1 MPYNTIF
8 PLFLLSL
15 GFPALLPA
23 GAATVLYVKPTKDT
37 PCPSEPCHTLDEYAQ
52 YTSQYFSGTTIEF
65 LPGTH
70 NLSKPLHISGIHNL
84 SLLGRN
90 VTRNE
95 TVICISRAEAFHFT
109 YHGTNK
115 SDPMYQMML
124 LLTLPPIGS
133 ISAKHRGGN
142 VMMVAT
148 GKNETRPMAG
158 NVNVSHMLLTLPP
171 LGSTSAKHRGGNVT
185 MVATEKNETRP
196 MAGDVNVSHN
206 QCATDSPSGGACGC
220 PPGLSLS
227 LGDPE
232 YCLKCSNIYLVL
244 IIPFALAG
252 LALVFFIKVLN
263 LTVAE
268 GTINGL
274 IFYANIVQANQAVF
288 FPAGETSPLNVFI
301 AWLNLDLGITTCFF
315 DGLDAY
321 WKTWLQFVFPLYL
334 WAIITLIIYLSH
346 KFQAVAKIM
355 GNNSVPVLATL
366 ILLSYSKLLYT
377 IISALSL
384 SFLKVSEN
392 STVAVWSFDQNIE
405 YLSGKHIP
413 LFLAAVVVLLFLWLP
428 YTALLLFEQSIQK
441 IGNYRIRKW
450 MLRLKPFLDAYF
462 GPLKSEHRYWF
473 GILLIARA
481 LLLLVFCFTN
491 NPNVN
496 LLATITVAVLLL
508 VHLPYDTHMT
518 VHPNGASKCIRFWGG
533 SYYRKPYLSLLETSF
548 LLNLVMLAAG
558 SWYVLKTES
567 SQRAVVYIFVGIT
580 FCQFIGIIILHGYS
594 QLKKWWSE
602 RKQNL
607 QQVNRADYETIP
619 DQSSGLKTDQWTQ
632 YHPMNQCRE
641 PLLEDEDN

>member
-8 PLFLLSL
+8 LLFLLSF
-15 GFPALLPA
+15 GFPAPFPA

-95 TVICISRAEAFHFT
+95 TVICISRAEALHFT
-109 YHGTNK
+109 HHGTNK
-115 SDPMYQMML
+115 SDPMYQM
-124 LLTLPPIGS
+124 T
-133 ISAKHRGGN
+133 
-142 VMMVAT
+142 
-148 GKNETRPMAG
+148 
-158 NVNVSHMLLTLPP
+158 LLTLPP

-206 QCATDSPSGGACGC
+206 QCALKYTDSPSGGACGC

-227 LGDPE
+227 LGNPE

-268 GTINGL
+268 GTINGF

-288 FPAGETSPLNVFI
+288 FPAGETSPLKVFI

-321 WKTWLQFVFPLYL
+321 WKAWLQFVFPLYL

-355 GNNSVPVLATL
+355 GDNSVPVLATL

-462 GPLKSEHRYWF
+462 GPLKGEHRYWF
-473 GILLIARA
+473 GVLLIARA

-567 SQRAVVYIFVGIT
+567 SQRAVVYLFVGIT
-580 FCQFIGIIILHGYS
+580 FCQFIGIIILHGYT

-607 QQVNRADYETIP
+607 QQVNQADYETIP
-619 DQSSGLKTDQWTQ
+619 DQSSGLETDQWTQ